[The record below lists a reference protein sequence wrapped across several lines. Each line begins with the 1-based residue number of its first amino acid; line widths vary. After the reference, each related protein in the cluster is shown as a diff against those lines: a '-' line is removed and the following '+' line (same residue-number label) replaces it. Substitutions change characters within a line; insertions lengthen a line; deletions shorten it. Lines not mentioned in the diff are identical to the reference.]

1 MAKRPEGVDPEVWR
15 ARRAAHWRRINW
27 VLNLL
32 MVLAALAIILR
43 YVTR

>member
-1 MAKRPEGVDPEVWR
+1 MAKRPDGVDPEAWR
-15 ARRAAHWRRINW
+15 EQRAAHWRRINW
-27 VLNLL
+27 VLNVL